1 MLNNSMDII
10 CAVDL
15 NGILTEINESS
26 KQCLGYLPEE
36 LLGTEILCLLVP
48 EDQVYFKN
56 MMHDLVLGDN
66 NRKFKS
72 RFIHKEG
79 KVVFFKGAVRWDA
92 ADKLFFVTL
101 REFDDEGL
109 GVRGPEE
116 SYHYLFFENPY
127 PMLIWDFEN
136 LRILECNRKVLEKY
150 GYTRD
155 EFLRLTMKDIR
166 PPEDVPLFEEFSRSE
181 ESYTQLH
188 PIRRYKK
195 KSGEIMYMHVT
206 SHIIDFRG
214 RRAAM
219 IHLEDVTEKV
229 QGEKELT
236 KSQKMVSDY
245 KFALD
250 ESSIVAIT
258 DSKGTITYV
267 NDYFCAISQYSR
279 EELIGQNHRIIKSG
293 HHDRE
298 FFRDLWSTIAKGE
311 VWRGEIKNKAK
322 DNSFYWVDTTI
333 VPFLNEKGKPYQ
345 FVAVRFDITERKKVE
360 ENIMVKTKLLSAI
373 TEVISTLF
381 QYDDWEVALDK
392 SFGIVGEAVDVD
404 RVYYF
409 ENYYDPVTGEGVT
422 SHRLEWSRNTALPQ
436 IANPDLQE
444 VPFEL
449 FSDFVRPLK
458 KNKPFSAIIREMED
472 GKTKDLLQSQDILSI
487 LVLPICIKNRFMGF
501 VGFDDCTREREWTAD
516 EISFLNTL
524 TSKLSSA
531 IEKRNTMLAL
541 REALTEKSMILES
554 IGDAFFAVDNNW
566 TVTYWNKKAES
577 ILGLKKD
584 DVLGSNLWETFP
596 KSANEPFYQRYLEA
610 VEEKKVVHFEE
621 IFSSLNIWLEVSAYP
636 SPSGLSVYFK
646 DVSRR
651 KQSEEELKKINKELA
666 LSNSDL
672 EQFAFVASHDLQEPL
687 RMITSF
693 LSQLEKKYEGLLD
706 EKGKKY
712 IYFASDGAKRMRNII
727 LDLLEFSRIGRTEE
741 DKEMVNIGGL
751 LQEAVDLNRKSIK
764 EKQAEIIWDEA
775 LPEIYTF
782 KSPLRQ
788 VLHNLI
794 NNGLKYQAEG
804 VKPIIR
810 IKLEENPKQWKFVVA
825 DNGIGIDSV
834 YFDKIFTLFQRLHRK
849 EEYSGTGV
857 GLAICKKII
866 ENLGGEIWVESEE
879 GAGSQFCFTLP
890 K

>member
-1 MLNNSMDII
+1 
-10 CAVDL
+10 
-15 NGILTEINESS
+15 
-26 KQCLGYLPEE
+26 
-36 LLGTEILCLLVP
+36 
-48 EDQVYFKN
+48 
-56 MMHDLVLGDN
+56 
-66 NRKFKS
+66 
-72 RFIHKEG
+72 
-79 KVVFFKGAVRWDA
+79 
-92 ADKLFFVTL
+92 
-101 REFDDEGL
+101 
-109 GVRGPEE
+109 
-116 SYHYLFFENPY
+116 
-127 PMLIWDFEN
+127 
-136 LRILECNRKVLEKY
+136 
-150 GYTRD
+150 
-155 EFLRLTMKDIR
+155 
-166 PPEDVPLFEEFSRSE
+166 
-181 ESYTQLH
+181 
-188 PIRRYKK
+188 
-195 KSGEIMYMHVT
+195 
-206 SHIIDFRG
+206 
-214 RRAAM
+214 
-219 IHLEDVTEKV
+219 
-229 QGEKELT
+229 
-236 KSQKMVSDY
+236 
-245 KFALD
+245 
-250 ESSIVAIT
+250 
-258 DSKGTITYV
+258 
-267 NDYFCAISQYSR
+267 
-279 EELIGQNHRIIKSG
+279 
-293 HHDRE
+293 
-298 FFRDLWSTIAKGE
+298 
-311 VWRGEIKNKAK
+311 
-322 DNSFYWVDTTI
+322 
-333 VPFLNEKGKPYQ
+333 
-345 FVAVRFDITERKKVE
+345 
-360 ENIMVKTKLLSAI
+360 
-373 TEVISTLF
+373 
-381 QYDDWEVALDK
+381 
-392 SFGIVGEAVDVD
+392 
-404 RVYYF
+404 
-409 ENYYDPVTGEGVT
+409 
-422 SHRLEWSRNTALPQ
+422 
-436 IANPDLQE
+436 
-444 VPFEL
+444 
-449 FSDFVRPLK
+449 
-458 KNKPFSAIIREMED
+458 
-472 GKTKDLLQSQDILSI
+472 
-487 LVLPICIKNRFMGF
+487 MGF

-596 KSANEPFYQRYLEA
+596 KSANEPFYHRYLEA

-810 IKLEENPKQWKFVVA
+810 IIVEEDPKHWKFVVA